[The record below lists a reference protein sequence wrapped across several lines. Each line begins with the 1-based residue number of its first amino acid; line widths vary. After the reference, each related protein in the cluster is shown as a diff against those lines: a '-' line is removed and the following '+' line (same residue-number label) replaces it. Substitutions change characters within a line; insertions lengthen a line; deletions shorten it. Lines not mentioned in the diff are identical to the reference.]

1 MRSASCWRGTSCRSR
16 RWNGA
21 WPRSSDEVSKA
32 LLLGALLLCS
42 PALAQTLEIP
52 LASKATRSPA
62 HHGRVEAREAGAF
75 RLADE
80 EHLAV
85 GQPPITRWDYRSFS
99 VYFEY
104 DHVINSV
111 LHHQPHHPLDKDQP

>member
-1 MRSASCWRGTSCRSR
+1 MKWAPALLC
-16 RWNGA
+16 
-21 WPRSSDEVSKA
+21 A
-32 LLLGALLLCS
+32 LLLPPPS
-42 PALAQTLEIP
+42 LAETLEIP
-52 LASKATRSPA
+52 LGQQDEAVAGLPQLGESKRSVLERF
-62 HHGRVEAREAGAF
+62 G
-75 RLADE
+75 LADE
-80 EHLAV
+80 EHPPV

>member
-1 MRSASCWRGTSCRSR
+1 MRTLGL
-16 RWNGA
+16 G
-21 WPRSSDEVSKA
+21 
-32 LLLGALLLCS
+32 LLLVTTLS
-42 PALAQTLEIP
+42 TQAQTLEIP
-52 LASKATRSPA
+52 IGEQGDPQLTQLPQTGESRRSVLERF
-62 HHGRVEAREAGAF
+62 G
-75 RLADE
+75 LADE
-80 EHLAV
+80 EHPAV

>member
-1 MRSASCWRGTSCRSR
+1 MRSL
-16 RWNGA
+16 
-21 WPRSSDEVSKA
+21 A

-52 LASKATRSPA
+52 LGQQGDAVAGLPQLGESKSSVLERF
-62 HHGRVEAREAGAF
+62 G
-75 RLADE
+75 LADE
-80 EHLAV
+80 EHPPV
-85 GQPPITRWDYRSFS
+85 GQPPITRWDYHSFS